1 MGSSKY
7 TLKRSMIRGD
17 EMQVLQVYRSR
28 TDIRRHIEPNQVLN
42 EDGDT
47 FVHYASRF
55 AMKTVL
61 RYSRVLFLSYKEIG
75 LALCAYILCYIIM
88 QKEKTYAEVITGKK
102 QDMYLYI
109 HV

>member
-1 MGSSKY
+1 MGSGKS

-28 TDIRRHIEPNQVLN
+28 LDIRRHIDPNQVIN

-55 AMKTVL
+55 AMKT
-61 RYSRVLFLSYKEIG
+61 FLK
-75 LALCAYILCYIIM
+75 
-88 QKEKTYAEVITGKK
+88 
-102 QDMYLYI
+102 
-109 HV
+109 